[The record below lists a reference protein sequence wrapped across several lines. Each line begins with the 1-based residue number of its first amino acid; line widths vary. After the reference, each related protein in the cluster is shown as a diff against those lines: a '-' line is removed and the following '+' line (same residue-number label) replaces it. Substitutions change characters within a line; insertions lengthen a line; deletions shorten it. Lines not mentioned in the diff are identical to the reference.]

1 MNFYRI
7 TALIALFLLG
17 ACAQAAS
24 PFNMN
29 AGRVINPIKYNGP
42 FKDNIVVGTVSGG
55 EETNPLW
62 TSEIDDAGFERA
74 LELTLE
80 DNGFLSELG
89 GDFELSAT
97 LAEVSQPLFGLSFT
111 VNSAVDYVLNKS
123 GKTQKAV
130 CNFFISGS
138 GTASFSDKMYGVKRL
153 KLANELSIKNNL
165 TQMISHLLDCSK
177 KIQ

>member
-1 MNFYRI
+1 VNFYRI
-7 TALIALFLLG
+7 TALIALSLLG

-24 PFNMN
+24 PLNMN
-29 AGRVINPIKYNGP
+29 AGRVISTIKYNGP
-42 FKDNIVVGTVSGG
+42 FKDNIIVGTVSGG

-62 TSEIDDAGFERA
+62 TSEISNAGFERA

-80 DNGFLSELG
+80 DNGFLSKSG
-89 GDFELSAT
+89 GDFELSAN
-97 LAEVSQPLFGLSFT
+97 LAEVRQPFFGLSFT

-123 GKTQKAV
+123 AKTQKAV
-130 CNFFISGS
+130 CHFFINGS
-138 GTASFSDKMYGVKRL
+138 GTAGFSDKILGYARL

-177 KIQ
+177 KI